1 MHFFLFFFFG
11 LGSILAGVFS
21 ICAAIRI
28 FNLRFLLPSW
38 PGIMG
43 ELRNG
48 WQIMISN
55 IFINTYLY
63 SNIFILRFFVN
74 DLVVGYYSIAERIFF
89 AVRQILGI
97 FSQVIYPQIC
107 QVTKQSKQQTAIF
120 FKHIYQPFLFI
131 VCAGCLIVFA
141 FSPNIISLF
150 IKTESEIPSATLR
163 MLSLVP
169 VIVCLNIPAYQIL
182 LSLDLKKSYLRILTL
197 GAVVNFVAN
206 IFLAD
211 IWGALGTAAA
221 IIITEIFITL
231 GLNTELY
238 KNKLTDYLKLRRV

>member
-1 MHFFLFFFFG
+1 
-11 LGSILAGVFS
+11 
-21 ICAAIRI
+21 
-28 FNLRFLLPSW
+28 
-38 PGIMG
+38 
-43 ELRNG
+43 
-48 WQIMISN
+48 
-55 IFINTYLY
+55 
-63 SNIFILRFFVN
+63 
-74 DLVVGYYSIAERIFF
+74 
-89 AVRQILGI
+89 
-97 FSQVIYPQIC
+97 
-107 QVTKQSKQQTAIF
+107 
-120 FKHIYQPFLFI
+120 
-131 VCAGCLIVFA
+131 
-141 FSPNIISLF
+141 
-150 IKTESEIPSATLR
+150 